1 MLLIKYLKYYQ
12 YGRHATCVY
21 KSLTNIKESI
31 YNYEFVHDILIVMF
45 KIYYQHFLKI
55 QVLKLDFYNR
65 NEFTKHHKE
74 NVSEPSMISPYVT
87 NGHIIIRTYA
97 IGSIPRG
104 E

>member
-55 QVLKLDFYNR
+55 QFLKLDFYRR
-65 NEFTKHHKE
+65 NETPQRKCFWTF
-74 NVSEPSMISPYVT
+74 NDI
-87 NGHIIIRTYA
+87 A
-97 IGSIPRG
+97 LC
-104 E
+104 